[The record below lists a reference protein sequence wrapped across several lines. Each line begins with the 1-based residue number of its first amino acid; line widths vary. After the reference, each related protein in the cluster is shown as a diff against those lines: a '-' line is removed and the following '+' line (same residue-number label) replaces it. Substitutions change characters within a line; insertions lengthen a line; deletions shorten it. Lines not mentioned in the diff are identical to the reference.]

1 MNDGYYALDERSA
14 VEYVRACAA
23 TQGLLAPGKRL
34 ICEEIGDG
42 NLNLIFRVRDEH
54 DHARSVIVKQALP
67 YVRLVGESWP
77 LSPTRAL
84 IESQALAVQG
94 RLCPE
99 RIPRL
104 YHYDPALYLTIMED
118 LRDAIIMRKGLIAG
132 RRYPNFAAQIAE
144 FLAQTLFKTS
154 DFYLDSTAKKQ
165 EIVRFMNPE
174 LCKLTEDVIFTEPYQ
189 AGAPNNRNNP
199 LLDAGQIAALRANGD
214 LLLEVRWLKW
224 AFMTRAEA
232 LIVPRASAR
241 GYSD

>member
-1 MNDGYYALDERSA
+1 MSNSYYALDERSA
-14 VEYVRACAA
+14 VEYVRACPA
-23 TQGLLAPGKRL
+23 THDLLAPGDRL

-42 NLNLIFRVRDEH
+42 NLNLIFRVRNER

-84 IESQALAVQG
+84 IESQALAVQS

-132 RRYPNFAAQIAE
+132 
-144 FLAQTLFKTS
+144 
-154 DFYLDSTAKKQ
+154 
-165 EIVRFMNPE
+165 
-174 LCKLTEDVIFTEPYQ
+174 
-189 AGAPNNRNNP
+189 
-199 LLDAGQIAALRANGD
+199 
-214 LLLEVRWLKW
+214 
-224 AFMTRAEA
+224 
-232 LIVPRASAR
+232 
-241 GYSD
+241 